1 MPQERLYE
9 IGKKLFLVTITV
21 EGFENNGRG
30 DEESPNGGGGNDQ
43 DGEEDEEN
51 DDADDL
57 DNPQDE
63 MDTDKK
69 GGEILRDKTPYYK
82 HSARRG
88 SKTVVMGVSNADS
101 LKTC

>member
-1 MPQERLYE
+1 
-9 IGKKLFLVTITV
+9 VTITV

-51 DDADDL
+51 DDDADDL
-57 DNPQDE
+57 DDPQDE

-69 GGEILRDKTPYYK
+69 GGEILRDKTHYK

-88 SKTVVMGVSNADS
+88 IKTVVMGVSNADS

>member
-1 MPQERLYE
+1 
-9 IGKKLFLVTITV
+9 VTITV